1 MGNSLLPHV
10 KVVWNTEA
18 MAVSGKVVPLVHIN
32 AITLVGHYLVQ
43 KSHQQQTKIREHL
56 CSIHMQIQLF
66 LSVYFTNI
74 HTNMFTS

>member
-43 KSHQQQTKIREHL
+43 KSHQQQRSENTYAQYTCKYNY
-56 CSIHMQIQLF
+56 S
-66 LSVYFTNI
+66 
-74 HTNMFTS
+74 